1 MHRGTRVLLTLLLLA
16 FAGTGTYYAWQSP
29 APAEAER
36 ADLQPRH
43 DLAPPPAAAVMV
55 VEEPAAAPRLP
66 AGEIPGVRSGELGQ
80 MVVGDGF
87 RLLPPLPPSL
97 PSGLAEFDGSLA
109 SGELEDE
116 FASLPLP
123 LLQESRGVASGVS
136 PRVGGERP
144 PLGVIEIGLPAPA
157 AAGSGGEHL
166 VASGETLSSI
176 AARQL
181 GDSARWREIAALN
194 PQVDPDRLAV
204 GDRLRLPGSAP
215 RATAAAPAEPP
226 APVASPASP
235 GLREHTVGEGETLS
249 SIANA
254 LLGSSGR
261 WREIYEV
268 NRDRL
273 ASPDRVRVGD
283 RLRIPQ

>member
-29 APAEAER
+29 VSVEAER
-36 ADLQPRH
+36 ADLQPRL
-43 DLAPPPAAAVMV
+43 DPPPPAAAVMV
-55 VEEPAAAPRLP
+55 VEEPAATPSLP
-66 AGEIPGVRSGELGQ
+66 DGELGET
-80 MVVGDGF
+80 VVGDGF
-87 RLLPPLPPSL
+87 RLLPPLSSVPA
-97 PSGLAEFDGSLA
+97 GVAEFEGPLA
-109 SGELEDE
+109 SGEIEDE
-116 FASLPLP
+116 LASLPLP
-123 LLQESRGVASGVS
+123 LLQETRGVASAVS
-136 PRVGGERP
+136 PRGTGERP
-144 PLGVIEIGLPAPA
+144 SLGVIEIGLPAPA
-157 AAGSGGEHL
+157 SAGSGGEHL
-166 VASGETLSSI
+166 VAAGETLSSI
-176 AARQL
+176 AARHL

-204 GDRLRLPGSAP
+204 GDRLRLPGASP
-215 RATAAAPAEPP
+215 RGTAAVPAAPAQPSAPP
-226 APVASPASP
+226 VSPAIA

-249 SIANA
+249 SIANS

-261 WREIYEV
+261 WREIYEL